1 MDMAVTLEIAD
12 FPGKTAAEVEH
23 MRFSQEPWEPGLFL
37 VLVPSSEDWTSTAWT
52 AG

>member
-1 MDMAVTLEIAD
+1 MAVTLEIAD

-37 VLVPSSEDWTSTAWT
+37 VLGTGPALLGLQDDCPT
-52 AG
+52 